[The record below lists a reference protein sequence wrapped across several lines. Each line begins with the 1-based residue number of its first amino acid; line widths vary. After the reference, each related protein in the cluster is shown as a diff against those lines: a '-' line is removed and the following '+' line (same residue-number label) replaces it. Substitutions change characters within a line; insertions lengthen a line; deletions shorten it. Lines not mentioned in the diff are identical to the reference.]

1 MPKTFRMIQSPI
13 PQHSILWTSRRAD
26 PYIVKMYAVD
36 TNDNIT
42 SREEYTEIVDMT
54 APEINDFTITSPVAG
69 QLKVDVNV
77 TDNSGGAVFC
87 SASLYWVF
95 TPDIELDYDYVEL
108 DIDCA

>member
-1 MPKTFRMIQSPI
+1 
-13 PQHSILWTSRRAD
+13 
-26 PYIVKMYAVD
+26 MYAVD